1 MNNWKKDNIITL
13 GFNDLWLRIIGIP
26 LVGIILPFL
35 LMDSHQLDSILSY
48 GVCILI
54 SVLFTTFYWHLDRSV
69 IIYIRKKFEHKDLK
83 KRLITQSLI
92 VIALTLIFCLLSNF
106 LTTRV
111 FSDYLDETVPLHR
124 LIIVSLIITILIVSI
139 YEVWYIF
146 KIFKDS
152 LIQNEA
158 LKKENSEAQLQ
169 TLKNQLKPHFLFNSL
184 NTLAS
189 IIPENKEMAVKF
201 VENLAKVY
209 RYILQIKDKDLVTL
223 EEELKCVSA
232 YEYLIKI
239 RFGDNINFTKNNLIE
254 SKKNHVIPLSVQM
267 LIENAIKHN
276 IVSKSKPLLIEL
288 TVNQNSL
295 SVKNNLQLKSSI
307 EDSTKV
313 GLNNINKRF
322 ELLTNQSIQIKTTKT
337 KFEVIIP
344 LLKIGTTL

>member
-1 MNNWKKDNIITL
+1 MKFIKADNIKII

-26 LVGIILPFL
+26 LIGIIIPFL
-35 LMDSHQLDSILSY
+35 LIDSHQIDSILSY
-48 GVCILI
+48 WVCIVI
-54 SVLFTTFYWHLDRSV
+54 SIGFTTFYWLLDRCI
-69 IIYIRKKFEHKDLK
+69 IIYIRKRFEHKDFK
-83 KRLITQSLI
+83 KRLIIQSIIII
-92 VIALTLIFCLLSNF
+92 VLTVTICILSNY
-106 LTTRV
+106 LTSHV
-111 FSDYLDETVPLHR
+111 FSNFRYINIPLHR
-124 LIIVSLIITILIVSI
+124 LIIVSLVISTLVVSI
-139 YEVWYIF
+139 YETWYAF
-146 KIFKDS
+146 GIFKDS

-223 EEELKCVSA
+223 EEELKCITA

-239 RFGDNINFTKNNLIE
+239 RFGDNINFTKNNFIE
-254 SKKNHVIPLSVQM
+254 SNQNYVIPLSIQM

-337 KFEVIIP
+337 EFEVIIP